1 MEKNDAN
8 FTPIFD
14 GKTLTG
20 WHFVPRLPVPRAP
33 GEPGPDPTTEKY
45 QQAAQTCGKWTVEDG
60 AITGR
65 QDPPGSGYG
74 GYLLS
79 DGLYEDFELIFEA
92 RPDWPADTGILVRAS
107 ALGSQGF
114 QILLD
119 HRRSG
124 NIGGIYGNGIG
135 GFHGISFTLDATYD
149 EQGNPAGLRLE
160 DPSTTIEPLTPDK
173 PALLDYAANGEEFLS
188 IWKWNDWNTFKIRV
202 VGASPRITVHINDM
216 KISEMNTADLKH
228 PFYDAAKVRELLG
241 SKGHIAFE
249 IHDNDPGMGVARWAP
264 NAACRWR
271 NIRIRE
277 LSQSGNETTI

>member
-1 MEKNDAN
+1 MNAT

-14 GKTLTG
+14 GKTLAG
-20 WHFVPRLPVPRAP
+20 WHSVPRLPVPRAP
-33 GEPGPDPTTEKY
+33 GLPGPNPTTESY
-45 QQAAQTCGKWTVEDG
+45 QRAAQTSGKWTVEDG
-60 AITGR
+60 AICGR

-79 DGLYEDFELIFEA
+79 DEVYGDFELLFEA

-135 GFHGISFTLDATYD
+135 GFHGIHFTLDAKYD
-149 EQGNPAGLRLE
+149 EQGIPVGLRLE
-160 DPSTTIEPLTPDK
+160 DPATTIEPMSPDK
-173 PALLDYAANGEEFLS
+173 AALLEYAANGEQFLS
-188 IWKWNDWNTFKIRV
+188 IWKWDDWNEFRIRV
-202 VGASPRITVHINDM
+202 EGASPRITVLINDM
-216 KISEMNTADLKH
+216 KVSEMDTATLKH
-228 PFYDAAKVRELLG
+228 PLYNAAEIRDLLG
-241 SKGHIAFE
+241 PKGHIAFE
-249 IHDNDPGMGVARWAP
+249 VHDNDPGMGEARWAP

-277 LSQSGNETTI
+277 

>member
-1 MEKNDAN
+1 MNDMRYR
-8 FTPIFD
+8 PIFD

-20 WHFVPRLPVPRAP
+20 WHSVPRLPVPRAP
-33 GEPGPDPTTEKY
+33 GQPGPNQASESY
-45 QQAAQTCGKWTVEDG
+45 QQALQTSGQWTVEDG
-60 AITGR
+60 AICGR

-79 DGLYEDFELIFEA
+79 DEVYGDFELILEA
-92 RPDWPADTGILVRAS
+92 RPDWPADTGILVRAA

-135 GFHGISFTLDATYD
+135 GFHGINFTLDAEYD
-149 EQGNPAGLRLE
+149 DQGNPIGLKLE
-160 DPSTTIEPLTPDK
+160 DPATTIEPMTPDK
-173 PALLDYAANGEEFLS
+173 PALLEHAATGEQFLS
-188 IWKWNDWNTFKIRV
+188 VWNWNDWNEFRIRV
-202 VGASPRITVHINDM
+202 EGASPRITVHINGLLV
-216 KISEMNTADLKH
+216 SEIDTATLKH
-228 PFYDAAKVRELLG
+228 PLYNAVEIRELLG

-249 IHDNDPGMGVARWAP
+249 VHDNDPGMGAARWAP
-264 NAACRWR
+264 HAACRWR

-277 LSQSGNETTI
+277 I

>member
-1 MEKNDAN
+1 MNSHNAA
-8 FTPIFD
+8 FTSIFD
-14 GKTLTG
+14 GETLNG
-20 WHFVPRLPVPRAP
+20 WHSVPRLPVPRAP
-33 GEPGPDPTTEKY
+33 GEPGPDITSEAYRRAT
-45 QQAAQTCGKWTVEDG
+45 QTSGKWTIEEG

-65 QDPPGSGYG
+65 QDPPGCGYG

-79 DGLYEDFELIFEA
+79 DGVYGDFELSFEA

-135 GFHGISFTLDATYD
+135 GFHGINYTLDAKLD
-149 EQGNPAGLRLE
+149 ELGNPIGLKME
-160 DPSTTIEPLTPDK
+160 DPETTIEPMTPDK
-173 PALLDYAANGEEFLS
+173 PALLEYAATGEQFLS
-188 IWKWNDWNTFKIRV
+188 IWKWNDWNKFRIRV
-202 VGASPRITVHINDM
+202 EGASPRITVYINEI
-216 KISEMNTADLKH
+216 KISEIDTATIKH
-228 PFYDAAKVRELLG
+228 PHYDAAVIRDLLG

-249 IHDNDPGMGVARWAP
+249 IHDNDPGMGEARWAP

-271 NIRIRE
+271 NLQILE
-277 LSQSGNETTI
+277 F